1 MGHWHASIHSYPRRK
16 LDGSARHE
24 SAPAVH
30 DWKAGILPGN
40 RAVAGPSDLVQWTMI
55 AVRTNQTG
63 TVEFTDSA
71 AANVPQ
77 RFYRVL
83 VP

>member
-1 MGHWHASIHSYPRRK
+1 
-16 LDGSARHE
+16 
-24 SAPAVH
+24 
-30 DWKAGILPGN
+30 
-40 RAVAGPSDLVQWTMI
+40 MI